1 MLFNTLSGDVIN
13 HSKNYFDKMELSR
26 YREAL
31 PRIFDLALGITTIEN
46 LMIQDKIAIINRDIQ
61 KLEKDKNLLEKE
73 IENRTTSLKII
84 IRKAKEAK
92 IMSPNRIELDEC
104 VRELKNIVQRAYYM
118 SDKNLIYP
126 AVSTV
131 IVEESKEVVK
141 TKTLTFKDI
150 ERESIIRALALNK
163 GNVIEAAED
172 LHISKATIY
181 RKIKKYSIDLKEIKE
196 ST

>member
-1 MLFNTLSGDVIN
+1 MARYFLDSLNKENIHLNKKFTAEFEEYLLSQEWTGN
-13 HSKNYFDKMELSR
+13 
-26 YREAL
+26 
-31 PRIFDLALGITTIEN
+31 
-46 LMIQDKIAIINRDIQ
+46 
-61 KLEKDKNLLEKE
+61 
-73 IENRTTSLKII
+73 
-84 IRKAKEAK
+84 
-92 IMSPNRIELDEC
+92 

-141 TKTLTFKDI
+141 TKTLNFKDI

>member
-1 MLFNTLSGDVIN
+1 
-13 HSKNYFDKMELSR
+13 
-26 YREAL
+26 
-31 PRIFDLALGITTIEN
+31 
-46 LMIQDKIAIINRDIQ
+46 
-61 KLEKDKNLLEKE
+61 
-73 IENRTTSLKII
+73 
-84 IRKAKEAK
+84 
-92 IMSPNRIELDEC
+92 
-104 VRELKNIVQRAYYM
+104 M

-141 TKTLTFKDI
+141 TKTLNFKDI